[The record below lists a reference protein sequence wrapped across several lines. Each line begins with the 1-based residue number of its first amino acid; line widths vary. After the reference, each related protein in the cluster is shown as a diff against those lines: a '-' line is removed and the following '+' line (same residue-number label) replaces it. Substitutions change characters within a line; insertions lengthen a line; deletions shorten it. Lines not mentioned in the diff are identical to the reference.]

1 MKSGG
6 RWSRQGSDE
15 GIHHGWAVDADA
27 RFAMTIAVP
36 ITGAV
41 VLAAV
46 IFVLGR
52 RAKRQAVGS
61 LAAAL
66 EKASKV
72 KTSLVLDSIDYDSL
86 PLPVQRYLHMA
97 LPDGRKT
104 IRLAHLRQ
112 EGRLR
117 TNAKSERWMTFT
129 AEQMIAPTATGF
141 IWDARVGAAP
151 GIHIRVLDS
160 LVDSRGAGQ
169 VSLLSAIRIAS
180 TGGTPQMNSGALH
193 RFLAEAVWSPTALL
207 PSERLRWSAIDDS
220 TACATLTVHDVTVSL
235 EFRFNAAG
243 EIIGI
248 FTPGRW
254 GSFGG
259 SYVQK
264 PWEGRFRDYVT
275 VQGMR
280 VPKHGEVGWYDDGV
294 WGQVWEGKILEVRFH
309 FED

>member
-1 MKSGG
+1 M
-6 RWSRQGSDE
+6 
-15 GIHHGWAVDADA
+15 
-27 RFAMTIAVP
+27 
-36 ITGAV
+36 
-41 VLAAV
+41 

-52 RAKRQAVGS
+52 RAQRQAAGS

-72 KTSLVLDSIDYDSL
+72 KTGLVQGSIDYDSL
-86 PLPVQRYLHMA
+86 PPPVQRYLHMA
-97 LPDGRKT
+97 LPDGCRT
-104 IRLAHLRQ
+104 IGLAHLRQ
-112 EGRLR
+112 DGRLR

-243 EIIGI
+243 EVVGI

-264 PWEGRFRDYVT
+264 PWKGRFREYVI

-280 VPKHGEVGWYDDGV
+280 IPKHGEVGWYDGSV
-294 WGQVWEGKILEVRFH
+294 WGAVWEGTLLEAKYDFKS
-309 FED
+309 

>member
-1 MKSGG
+1 V

-36 ITGAV
+36 ITCAV

-52 RAKRQAVGS
+52 RAQRQAAGS

-72 KTSLVLDSIDYDSL
+72 KSGLVQGSIDYDSL
-86 PLPVQRYLHMA
+86 PPPVQRYLHMA
-97 LPDGRKT
+97 LPDGCKT
-104 IRLAHLRQ
+104 IGLAHLRQ

-129 AEQMIAPTATGF
+129 AEQIIAPTATGF
-141 IWDARVGAAP
+141 IWEARVGAAP

-180 TGGTPQMNSGALH
+180 IGGTPEMNSSALH
-193 RFLAEAVWSPTALL
+193 RFLAETVWSPTALL
-207 PSERLRWSAIDDS
+207 PSERLRWSAIDDN
-220 TACATLTVHDVTVSL
+220 TACATLIAHGVTVSL

-243 EIIGI
+243 EVVGI

-264 PWEGRFRDYVT
+264 PWEGRFRAYDT

-280 VPKHGEVGWYDDGV
+280 IPKHGEVGWYDGSV
-294 WGQVWEGKILEVRFH
+294 WGAVWEGTLLEAQYSCFR
-309 FED
+309 

>member
-1 MKSGG
+1 
-6 RWSRQGSDE
+6 
-15 GIHHGWAVDADA
+15 
-27 RFAMTIAVP
+27 MTMVVA
-36 ITGAV
+36 ITCAV
-41 VLAAV
+41 VIAAV
-46 IFVLGR
+46 IFVLGC
-52 RAKRQAVGS
+52 RAQRQAVGS

-72 KTSLVLDSIDYDSL
+72 KTGLVQGSIDYDSL
-86 PLPVQRYLHMA
+86 PPPVQRYLHMA
-97 LPDGRKT
+97 LPDGFET
-104 IRLAHLRQ
+104 IGLAHLRQ

-117 TNAKSERWMTFT
+117 LDAKTERWMTFT
-129 AEQMIAPTATGF
+129 AEQTIAPTTTGF
-141 IWDARVGAAP
+141 LWDARVRATL

-160 LVDSRGAGQ
+160 LVDGRGAGQ

-180 TGGTPQMNSGALH
+180 DGGTPEMNSGALH
-193 RFLAEAVWSPTALL
+193 RFLAETVWSPTALL
-207 PSERLRWSAIDDS
+207 PSERLRWSAIDDR

-243 EIIGI
+243 EVVGI

-264 PWEGRFRDYVT
+264 PWEGRFREYVP

-280 VPKHGEVGWYDDGV
+280 IPKHGEVGWYDGSV
-294 WGQVWEGKILEVRFH
+294 WGAVWEGTLLEAQYSCFR
-309 FED
+309 